1 MKKFNEQHKRTI
13 FKSVTWRIVITMVQ
27 IINGLIVTGSL
38 MFGVKMASLGALVN
52 IFAYWIHER
61 VWNKIQW
68 SREQRGT
75 TYSEKWYRSISKDLS
90 WRVII
95 TFNNFWMPWL
105 LTGSWKVGLSFMG
118 VATLVNMVIYWS
130 HERLWN
136 MASYGKQVLDD
147 KSVKT

>member
-105 LTGSWKVGLSFMG
+105 LTGSWQVGLSFMG

-136 MASYGKQVLDD
+136 MVSYGKQVLDD
-147 KSVKT
+147 KSVKS

>member
-13 FKSVTWRIVITMVQ
+13 FKSITWRIVITIVQ

-68 SREQRGT
+68 SREQRGD

-105 LTGSWKVGLSFMG
+105 LTGSWQVGLSFMG

-136 MASYGKQVLDD
+136 MVSYGKQVLTDD
-147 KSVKT
+147 TKK

>member
-1 MKKFNEQHKRTI
+1 MKKFNENYTRTI
-13 FKSVTWRIVITMVQ
+13 LKSITWRITITIVQ

-68 SREQRGT
+68 SREQRGD

-105 LTGSWKVGLSFMG
+105 LTGSWQVGLSFMG

-136 MASYGKQVLDD
+136 LAPIGKQVLDTSTS
-147 KSVKT
+147 KA